1 MLKIGMDKT
10 DRNFRKFEYDDERMY
25 GNPQMF
31 KVLYEETGGFGE
43 VMCSNVISIRK
54 SNNTHNHFLDIPIYK
69 NVKIEVTPQPVA
81 VSEPL
86 VVSAN
91 PVEPSTAT
99 EEKKKGKSTK
109 TKVKTK
115 ETVAILKPATD
126 EEIRV
131 PEADIKLDIA
141 SILPKS
147 YEYDVL
153 VVDNISY
160 VEDVKTKLNE
170 LGKDGWDVCG
180 FQIVQKLFG
189 GGAQAI
195 IIMKKGL
202 N

>member
-1 MLKIGMDKT
+1 M
-10 DRNFRKFEYDDERMY
+10 
-25 GNPQMF
+25 
-31 KVLYEETGGFGE
+31 
-43 VMCSNVISIRK
+43 
-54 SNNTHNHFLDIPIYK
+54 
-69 NVKIEVTPQPVA
+69 
-81 VSEPL
+81 
-86 VVSAN
+86 
-91 PVEPSTAT
+91 
-99 EEKKKGKSTK
+99 
-109 TKVKTK
+109 
-115 ETVAILKPATD
+115 KPATD

-131 PEADIKLDIA
+131 PEADIKFDIA

-160 VEDVKTKLNE
+160 VEDVKSKLNE